1 LAARRKASMKKCSR
15 VVAAVIA
22 IMGFLGT
29 SQRAAAEDRLAV
41 VVTVAAPIYLLPDT
55 TRTPLRILELREY
68 VRVRKNDGGWLRVD
82 FQDPQFGLRTGYIQT
97 KLVQLVPIEHD
108 GQSELVTVD
117 LGLRA
122 PVPRNATTP
131 SATAAPRERNNGK
144 PKN

>member
-1 LAARRKASMKKCSR
+1 MNKFSS

-22 IMGFLGT
+22 VIGLFGT

-41 VVTVAAPIYLLPDT
+41 VVTVAAPIYLLPDA
-55 TRTPLRILELREY
+55 TRTPLRTLELREY
-68 VRVRKNDGGWLRVD
+68 VRVRKNEGEWLRVD
-82 FQDPQFGLRTGYIQT
+82 FQDPQFGLRTGYIKT
-97 KLVQLVPIEHD
+97 ALVQLVPIERV

-131 SATAAPRERNNGK
+131 SATAAQRERNNGK
-144 PKN
+144 QKN